1 MRRSTDMDLGRR
13 RLLRNCVLPL
23 LVMPLWAPLASLA
36 ADVTVR
42 GRGPARIDVRT
53 HGALGNGSRD
63 DTDAF
68 QSAIDTLPDSGGTV
82 LVPAGD
88 YLIDPV
94 RSVRL
99 RSRMHLQLAAGAR
112 LIAKANA
119 AERAYVLNAQAV
131 SDVEISGG
139 RIIGERDSHLGT
151 GGEWGHGIMIRGAS
165 KVTVHDLHVSH
176 CWGDGISIGG
186 SKIDGVVVPSRDVV
200 IARVQCV
207 GNRRQGLTIG
217 RSRHVRV
224 YDSSFTDTGGT
235 LPGCGIDVEP
245 DAGDI
250 ASDVVIANCQ
260 VMRNEGAGIQLYK
273 RASNITIRDCTIEAN
288 RGHGVLAI
296 AAEDCVITGNQIR
309 QNGLG
314 GIGLRPGTRNV
325 SVTGNDFAAN
335 GPARS
340 ARASK
345 PLTRNRHV
353 SIAEKTQSIQV
364 GDDNRYRN

>member
-1 MRRSTDMDLGRR
+1 MQHRTDVDPGRR
-13 RLLRNCVLPL
+13 RLLRNCMLTL
-23 LVMPLWAPLASLA
+23 LAMPLASLA
-36 ADVTVR
+36 ANVAVR
-42 GRGPARIDVRT
+42 GRGPASVDVRA
-53 HGALGNGSRD
+53 HGALGNGTHD

-68 QSAIDTLPDSGGTV
+68 QSAIDALPGSGGTV
-82 LVPAGD
+82 RVPAGD

-99 RSRMHLQLAAGAR
+99 RNRMHLQLAAGAR

-119 AERAYVLNAQAV
+119 VERAYVLNVQGV

-139 RIIGERDSHLGT
+139 RIIGERDSHLGNT
-151 GGEWGHGIMIRGAS
+151 GEWGHGIMIRGAS

-186 SKIDGVVVPSRDVV
+186 SKTDGTVVPSRDVV

-217 RSRHVRV
+217 RSRQVRV

-245 DAGDI
+245 DAGDT
-250 ASDVVIANCQ
+250 ASDVVIANCL
-260 VMRNEGAGIQLYK
+260 VTRNKGAGIQLYK
-273 RASNITIRDCTIEAN
+273 RASNVTIRDCTIEAN
-288 RGHGVLAI
+288 RGHGVLAV
-296 AAEDCVITGNQIR
+296 AAEDCVITGNHIR

-325 SVTGNDFAAN
+325 SVNGNDFAQN
-335 GPARS
+335 GPAYS
-340 ARASK
+340 AKANK

-364 GDDNRYRN
+364 GNDNRYSN

>member
-1 MRRSTDMDLGRR
+1 MRHRTDVDPARR
-13 RLLRNCVLPL
+13 RLLRNCMLSL
-23 LVMPLWAPLASLA
+23 LAVPLASLA
-36 ADVTVR
+36 AEVAVR
-42 GRGPARIDVRT
+42 ARGPARVDVRS

-63 DTDAF
+63 DTDSF
-68 QSAIDTLPDSGGTV
+68 QSAIDALPASGGTV

-99 RSRMHLQLAAGAR
+99 RSRMHLQLATGAR
-112 LIAKANA
+112 LIAKANP
-119 AERAYVLNAQAV
+119 AERAYVLNAQGV

-139 RIIGERDSHLGT
+139 RIIGERDSHLGST
-151 GGEWGHGIMIRGAS
+151 GEWGHGIMIRGAS

-176 CWGDGISIGG
+176 CWGDGVSIGG
-186 SKIDGVVVPSRDVV
+186 SKIDGVIVPSRDVV

-217 RSRHVRV
+217 RSRQVRV
-224 YDSSFTDTGGT
+224 YDSSFTDTGGI

-250 ASDVVIANCQ
+250 ASDVVIANCL
-260 VMRNEGAGIQLYK
+260 VMRNQGAGIQLYR
-273 RASNITIRDCTIEAN
+273 RASNVTIRDCTIEAN
-288 RGHGVLAI
+288 RGHGVLSI
-296 AAEDCVITGNQIR
+296 AAQDCIITANRIR

-314 GIGLRPGTRNV
+314 GIGLRPGTRNF
-325 SVTGNDFAAN
+325 SVNGNDFAHN
-335 GPARS
+335 GPAYS
-340 ARASK
+340 AKANK
-345 PLTRNRHV
+345 PLKRNRHV

-364 GDDNRYRN
+364 GDNNRYSN

>member
-1 MRRSTDMDLGRR
+1 MRRSTDMDPARR

-23 LVMPLWAPLASLA
+23 LALPLAGLA

-42 GRGPARIDVRT
+42 ARGSARIDVRA

-63 DTDAF
+63 DTLAF
-68 QSAIDTLPDSGGTV
+68 QSAIDALPDGGGTV
-82 LVPAGD
+82 TVPPGD

-99 RSRMHLQLAAGAR
+99 RGRMHLQLAPGAR
-112 LIAKANA
+112 LMAKANA
-119 AERAYVLNAQAV
+119 AERAYVLTVQDV

-151 GGEWGHGIMIRGAS
+151 SGEWGHGIMIRGAS
-165 KVTVHDLHVSH
+165 KVSVHDLHVSH

-186 SKIDGVVVPSRDVV
+186 SKTGGSIVPSRDIV

-217 RSRHVRV
+217 RSRQVRV
-224 YDSSFTDTGGT
+224 YDSSFIDTAGT

-250 ASDVVIANCQ
+250 ASDVVIANCL
-260 VMRNEGAGIQLYK
+260 VTRNQGAGIQLYK
-273 RASNITIRDCTIEAN
+273 RASNVTIRDCTIEAN

-296 AAEDCVITGNQIR
+296 AAEDCVITGNHIR

-314 GIGLRPGTRNV
+314 GVGLRPGTRNV
-325 SVTGNDFAAN
+325 SVNGNDFARN
-335 GPARS
+335 GPAYS
-340 ARASK
+340 KKANK
-345 PLTRNRHV
+345 PLPRNRHV
-353 SIAEKTQSIQV
+353 SIAEKTQSIRV
-364 GDDNRYRN
+364 GDDNRYSN